1 MFTNN
6 VPMVALLQVAS
17 RGSMVKI
24 FSLKTI
30 FLKIMLSLHWK
41 VVSEQSCTAV
51 VNLKCAFF
59 NVFSA
64 VYVLRLLSLHIVW
77 TMFHFFLG
85 AYIPKSTSLTPPC
98 VVSRMLLP
106 LMSRWMV
113 LLVCRCWRPCREDE
127 KKTLIFSSKHLHAV
141 EVFTQE
147 KVVSSTP
154 SSSSSSST
162 TVYYHKGLVQDVAND
177 AFVHPVPSPQHA
189 FGQICHRA
197 SVAELQQQHQRRGGR
212 ENISISQHLHL
223 SQHNMAAPRLRTS
236 GTSEICIGAS
246 GGEQKKKKKNFLMV
260 RLQKDAQHNS
270 ARSAA
275 AYLSPAAQWEVGV
288 VSKERMGVSKED
300 LI

>member
-1 MFTNN
+1 MRTY
-6 VPMVALLQVAS
+6 
-17 RGSMVKI
+17 
-24 FSLKTI
+24 
-30 FLKIMLSLHWK
+30 
-41 VVSEQSCTAV
+41 QS
-51 VNLKCAFF
+51 
-59 NVFSA
+59 
-64 VYVLRLLSLHIVW
+64 
-77 TMFHFFLG
+77 
-85 AYIPKSTSLTPPC
+85 PP
-98 VVSRMLLP
+98 V
-106 LMSRWMV
+106 
-113 LLVCRCWRPCREDE
+113 WRPLVSSAGCCCLWCLGGWCCWCAGVGGPAE
-127 KKTLIFSSKHLHAV
+127 KTRRKHLHAV

-147 KVVSSTP
+147 EVVSSTP
-154 SSSSSSST
+154 SSSPSSST
-162 TVYYHKGLVQDVAND
+162 TVSYHKGLVQDVAND

-275 AYLSPAAQWEVGV
+275 AYLSPAA
-288 VSKERMGVSKED
+288 
-300 LI
+300 